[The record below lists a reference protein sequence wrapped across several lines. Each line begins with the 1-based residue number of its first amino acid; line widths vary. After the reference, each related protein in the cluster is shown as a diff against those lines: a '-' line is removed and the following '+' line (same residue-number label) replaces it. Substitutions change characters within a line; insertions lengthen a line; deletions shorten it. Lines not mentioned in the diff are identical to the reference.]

1 MIKKI
6 PSVLLLS
13 YLALTLGGC
22 GLFPGSEESSEEPP
36 VAESPESPGKESE
49 EALETPP
56 APSPI
61 QPPAAEALIPSTSPS
76 ERRQN
81 IQPGRDNPFAVIPIQ
96 PVVRQKT
103 APDGVADP
111 DKLCKIEEVQAPAT
125 TVAQAPTSPQSGIA
139 TPVSDV
145 GLPPL
150 LDPILPIPNE
160 ARGVVVSGV
169 MQLNGS
175 PVAIVKAPNENVA
188 RHVRVGASL
197 SNGQVKVKAINVN
210 SQKPYI
216 VLEQYGL
223 EIPRGVGEP
232 AEQPVEPPTPAA
244 PVVTGADGTPQTVAA
259 GPSPSLPAPGPN
271 GFGTVRNV
279 TLLTLKIGEVVLG
292 EDDSQTR
299 VRANGT
305 ICNEGFSSLTVN
317 ELKFQVEDKTTG
329 NVLDSFPVTLGN
341 GITITPGQKAE
352 FDGTIPKL
360 RGRKQ
365 GDVNI
370 KLIDWSE

>member
-1 MIKKI
+1 MIKKV
-6 PSVLLLS
+6 PSMLLLS
-13 YLALTLGGC
+13 YFALTLGGC
-22 GLFPGSEESSEEPP
+22 GLFPGSEDASEEPP
-36 VAESPESPGKESE
+36 VAESPESPAEGSE
-49 EALETPP
+49 EELETPP
-56 APSPI
+56 APSNI

-76 ERRQN
+76 ERRKN

-96 PVVRQKT
+96 PVIRQKT
-103 APDGVADP
+103 TADGVADP
-111 DKLCKIEEVQAPAT
+111 ERLCKIEEVQAPAT
-125 TVAQAPTSPQSGIA
+125 TVAQAPGTAAQPPGTA

-169 MQLNGS
+169 MQLNGT
-175 PVAIVKAPNENVA
+175 PVAIVKAPNETVA
-188 RHVRVGASL
+188 RQVRVGASL

-210 SQKPYI
+210 SQKPYV

-232 AEQPVEPPTPAA
+232 AEKSVEPPNPAA
-244 PVVTGADGTPQTVAA
+244 PVVTSPDGTTQPVVAA
-259 GPSPSLPAPGPN
+259 PSLTPPGPN
-271 GFGTVRNV
+271 GFGTVQNV
-279 TLLTLKIGEVVLG
+279 TLLTLSIGEVVLG
-292 EDDSQTR
+292 EDDSRTR
-299 VRANGT
+299 VRANGI

-317 ELKFQVEDKTTG
+317 ELKFQVEDKISG
-329 NVLDSFPVTLGN
+329 NILDSFPVTLGN

-370 KLIDWSE
+370 KLVGWS

>member
-1 MIKKI
+1 MIKKV

-22 GLFPGSEESSEEPP
+22 GLFQRSQDPSEEPP
-36 VAESPESPGKESE
+36 LAESPESPAE
-49 EALETPP
+49 ETEEPLETPP
-56 APSPI
+56 APSTI
-61 QPPAAEALIPSTSPS
+61 QPPAAQALIPSTSPS

-81 IQPGRDNPFAVIPIQ
+81 IQPGRDNPFGVIPIQ
-96 PVVRQKT
+96 PVIREKT
-103 APDGVADP
+103 TPDGVSDP
-111 DKLCKIEEVQAPAT
+111 EKLCKIEDVQAPAT
-125 TVAQAPTSPQSGIA
+125 TVAQAPNAPQSPDIV

-169 MQLNGS
+169 MQLNGT

-188 RHVRVGASL
+188 RQVRVGASL
-197 SNGQVKVKAINVN
+197 SNGQVRVKAINVN
-210 SQKPYI
+210 SQTPYVI
-216 VLEQYGL
+216 LEQYGL
-223 EIPRGVGEP
+223 EIPRGLGEP
-232 AEQPVEPPTPAA
+232 AEEPVDPPTPEV
-244 PVVTGADGTPQTVAA
+244 PTVPGPDGTPQPVAPA
-259 GPSPSLPAPGPN
+259 PSIPPPGPN

-279 TLLTLKIGEVVLG
+279 TLLTLNIGEVALG
-292 EDDSQTR
+292 EDESRTR
-299 VRANGT
+299 VRANGI

-317 ELKFQVEDKTTG
+317 ELKFQVEDKISG
-329 NVLDSFPVTLGN
+329 NILDSFPVTLGN

-370 KLIDWSE
+370 KLVGWS